1 MEVFC
6 FLTCKLRVYFR
17 YKPDF
22 FSQAQ
27 IPVQNKVTLLVVRE
41 GDTYNRYNL
50 LLRVCLLFIS
60 SDLPMS
66 EQVVPSAATQSIV
79 VQFLNLLRF

>member
-41 GDTYNRYNL
+41 GIPITVITYYCVSACFL
-50 LLRVCLLFIS
+50 SVAIS
-60 SDLPMS
+60 
-66 EQVVPSAATQSIV
+66 Q
-79 VQFLNLLRF
+79 